1 MPKKVSVRTGVPGE
15 TAAERRVLKD
25 VSSATP
31 DPASKA
37 EGILVSRNEYIHL
50 FYKVTD
56 DVGTGITFTVQLWWY
71 SPISGEWHIGE
82 QMNVN
87 SSDVTTIEVQGLN
100 RVYAQVSN
108 VSGTGKLDMWLGL
121 VIPV

>member
-1 MPKKVSVRTGVPGE
+1 MPKKVTVRTGVPGE
-15 TAAERRVLKD
+15 TAAERRVLAD
-25 VSSATP
+25 VSAATAVP
-31 DPASKA
+31 TGKA

-56 DVGTGITFTVQLWWY
+56 DAGTGITFTVQLWWY

-87 SSDVTTIEVQGLN
+87 SGDVTTIEVQGLN
-100 RVYAQVSN
+100 RMYAQVSS